1 MIRLQKYLAKAGVAS
16 RRKAEIL
23 IQQGRVTV
31 NGERA
36 QLGMK
41 VDENKD
47 AICIDGKKVITD
59 KKVYLL
65 FNKPQGVVTTRF
77 DPQGRPTVM
86 DYLHD
91 IPASI
96 HPVGRLDYDSEG
108 LLLLTNDGDLTLLL
122 THPRYQFPKT
132 YQVLLQGKATGK
144 IIQHLE
150 QGVLLNGGKTAPAKA
165 RIIGY
170 QNGNTLM
177 EYR

>member
-108 LLLLTNDGDLTLLL
+108 LLLLTNDGDFDLAFDTPSLSVPQNLSSFITRESYGENYSTLR
-122 THPRYQFPKT
+122 TR
-132 YQVLLQGKATGK
+132 
-144 IIQHLE
+144 
-150 QGVLLNGGKTAPAKA
+150 GVVKWREDSAG
-165 RIIGY
+165 
-170 QNGNTLM
+170 
-177 EYR
+177 